1 LKISREAPVFHDLS
15 ENMQQVMRALE
26 QQNERDQP
34 GLRSVSSDVG
44 RCLALLAMS
53 APPGAFVEL
62 GSSAGYSSLW
72 LSLAARARGVM
83 LTTVELDQKKL
94 ALARENIARAGVAES
109 VQAVH
114 GDALEYANRLED
126 IAFCF
131 SDLQPPEL
139 NAKVYEK
146 AVPRLVP
153 GGWLVID
160 NVTSPRLQ
168 TKLLNRAENDP
179 RVDCVLLPFPK
190 GDLICRK
197 I

>member
-1 LKISREAPVFHDLS
+1 MFHDLS
-15 ENMQQVMRALE
+15 ADMRQVMRELE
-26 QQNERDQP
+26 EQTARDQSA
-34 GLRSVSSDVG
+34 LRSVSEDVG

-53 APPGAFVEL
+53 APQGAFIEL
-62 GSSAGYSSLW
+62 GSSGGYSSLW
-72 LSLAARARGVM
+72 LSLAARARGVT
-83 LTTVELDQKKL
+83 LTTVDLDERKV
-94 ALARENIARAGVAES
+94 ALARENISRAGAAGS

-114 GDALEYANRLED
+114 GDALDYATRFEE

-153 GGWLVID
+153 GGLLVID
-160 NVTSPRLQ
+160 NVTFPRVQ
-168 TKLLNRAENDP
+168 TELLNRAEKDP

-197 I
+197 C

>member
-1 LKISREAPVFHDLS
+1 MR
-15 ENMQQVMRALE
+15 QVMRELE
-26 QQNERDQP
+26 EQNERDQP
-34 GLRSVSSDVG
+34 ALRSVSEDVG

-53 APPGAFVEL
+53 APQGAFVEL

-72 LSLAARARGVM
+72 LSLAARARGVK
-83 LTTVELDQKKL
+83 LTTVELDEKKF
-94 ALARENIARAGVAES
+94 AFARENILRAGAADFVEAI
-109 VQAVH
+109 H
-114 GDALEYANRLED
+114 GDALDYATRFEE

-139 NAKVYEK
+139 NARVYEK

-153 GGWLVID
+153 GGLLVID

-168 TKLLNRAENDP
+168 TGLLKRGESDP

-190 GDLICRK
+190 GDLVCRRL
-197 I
+197 